1 MNDKSNKNFVKY
13 EFIGTEIEITDSKNK
28 SLIEKKGKI
37 TDETR
42 NMFVLDNEKK
52 VIKSQCT
59 FKMKINKKNIEIKG
73 KVLVG
78 RPEDRIKK
86 QLK

>member
-1 MNDKSNKNFVKY
+1 
-13 EFIGTEIEITDSKNK
+13 
-28 SLIEKKGKI
+28 
-37 TDETR
+37 
-42 NMFVLDNEKK
+42 MFVLDNEKK